1 MLSWEGGEEPIKT
14 LVVLG
19 GLVLLKGFREA

>member
-14 LVVLG
+14 LAVLG
-19 GLVLLKGFREA
+19 GLVLLEGFKEA